1 MTRKAAI
8 GGAWVLSCALAGA
21 AGWLGRAGTAPGA
34 RAPESR
40 KDDEN
45 CFRISG
51 DRRVRLQDRQ
61 GRLMLILD
69 QGPKGH
75 AEGVT
80 AYGEGD
86 KVVFFTTHYEDG
98 TVKEF
103 ALFRK
108 GKTLRTW
115 SFREDGSVGST
126 ALFDERGRGKVQ
138 FYDEAGKP
146 AGTGITTL
154 RCVD

>member
-8 GGAWVLSCALAGA
+8 GGAWVLSCALAGG

-40 KDDEN
+40 KEDEN

-51 DRRVRLQDRQ
+51 DRRVRLLDSQ
-61 GRLMLILD
+61 GRLILRLEQD
-69 QGPKGH
+69 PKGR
-75 AEGVT
+75 AAVIS
-80 AYGEGD
+80 AYGLAH
-86 KVVFFTTHYEDG
+86 KNVFYTTHYDDG
-98 TVKEF
+98 AVKEF
-103 ALFRK
+103 VLFRK
-108 GKTLRTW
+108 GKH
-115 SFREDGSVGST
+115 FRSWTFRNGGSLSST
-126 ALFDERGRGKVQ
+126 TLFDEGGHGKVQ